1 MLFMYISTHTPDYCM
16 AGEPQVQMKVIE
28 PVREGF
34 QRAGV
39 KVIGAY
45 SCPPEHTAYYV
56 LEAEDIVALHRAL
69 TPFIRV
75 STSRLVPV
83 EKLDF
88 MLS

>member
-45 SCPPEHTAYYV
+45 SCPPELPGWY
-56 LEAEDIVALHRAL
+56 
-69 TPFIRV
+69 P
-75 STSRLVPV
+75 SRNWTLCFLRNY
-83 EKLDF
+83 LDGIAKR
-88 MLS
+88 MVT